1 MAEYYRHPTAVVET
15 EAIGEGTRIW
25 AFAHVLPGATIGRDC
40 NIGDHCYVESGV
52 RIGDRVT
59 LKNGVAIWDGV
70 TIGDGAFLG
79 PSVALTND
87 LRPRSGA
94 RDWTLSPTRIEEGA
108 SVGANV
114 TLLCGITVGA
124 FSMVGAGSVVT
135 RDVPRHA
142 LVYGNPARVRGWVCR
157 CGENLR
163 RRGAGATC
171 PKCGMAFVR
180 RGDHLL
186 PAVAMTP
193 R

>member
-142 LVYGNPARVRGWVCR
+142 L
-157 CGENLR
+157 